1 MVSPWVSKDK
11 QARLAEGGLELISEG
26 TRGVPPSDGMGA
38 SVLSEL
44 EDSTLAIGA
53 GGLDDYV
60 LRVLDGNDNP
70 RCKLE
75 FLPCLAKVDD
85 VDA

>member
-1 MVSPWVSKDK
+1 MVSPWVSKDE
-11 QARLAEGGLELISEG
+11 QSRLAEGGLELISEC
-26 TRGVPPSDGMGA
+26 TRGVPPSDGMSA

-44 EDSTLAIGA
+44 EDSTLAIWA
-53 GGLDDYV
+53 GRLDDDV
-60 LRVLDGNDNP
+60 LRVLDGNNNP

-75 FLPCLAKVDD
+75 FIPCLAKIDD

>member
-1 MVSPWVSKDK
+1 
-11 QARLAEGGLELISEG
+11 
-26 TRGVPPSDGMGA
+26 VPPSDGMGA

-44 EDSTLAIGA
+44 EDSTLAIWA
-53 GGLDDYV
+53 GRLDDDV

-75 FLPCLAKVDD
+75 FIPCLAKIDD